1 MSLSPD
7 GTMVALAG
15 GHWNMDRAGG
25 VRVWDVST
33 GRQLAEQGPLAHG
46 VSCLCF
52 SHDGKGIVAGTYG
65 RPNGKIFL
73 WTVAELLKK
82 PDQESK
88 P

>member
-1 MSLSPD
+1 
-7 GTMVALAG
+7 
-15 GHWNMDRAGG
+15 

-52 SHDGKGIVAGTYG
+52 SHDGKGLAVGTYG

-73 WTVAELLKK
+73 WTVAELLEKTGGDSL
-82 PDQESK
+82 P
-88 P
+88 